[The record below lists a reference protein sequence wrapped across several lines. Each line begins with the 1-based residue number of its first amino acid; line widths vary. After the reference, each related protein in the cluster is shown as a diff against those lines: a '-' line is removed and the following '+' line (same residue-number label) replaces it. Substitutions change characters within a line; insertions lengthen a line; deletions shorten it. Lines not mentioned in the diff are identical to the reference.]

1 MKESQQLGLADH
13 LLNTRRKQS
22 KMLSKLSKI
31 DDLVDWKQ
39 VVNHVRQRWSTSKG
53 SEVDD

>member
-1 MKESQQLGLADH
+1 MKDSQQLGLADH

-31 DDLVDWKQ
+31 DGFGGLETGCKPNPGD
-39 VVNHVRQRWSTSKG
+39 R
-53 SEVDD
+53 